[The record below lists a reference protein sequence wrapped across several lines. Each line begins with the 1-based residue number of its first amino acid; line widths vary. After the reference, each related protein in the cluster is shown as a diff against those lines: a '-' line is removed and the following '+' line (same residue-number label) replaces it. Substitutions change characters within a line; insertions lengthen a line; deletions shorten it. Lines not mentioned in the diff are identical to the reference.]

1 MTNKTDKEKDRPRE
15 GVEREDDQVLVDTRE
30 SPKTKSK
37 SAPDSARTGRPI
49 IGGGK
54 SDE

>member
-1 MTNKTDKEKDRPRE
+1 MPNNTGNEKDRPRE
-15 GVEREDDQVLVDTRE
+15 DAAREDDQILGDTSKE
-30 SPKTKSK
+30 SNSKSE

-49 IGGGK
+49 IGEGK